1 MKISNNIFY
10 LIGLAIILILINT
23 LFFLHQVNLNKKNH
37 SFTTTSYAIIHSAN
51 TLLSTIRDA
60 ETGQRGF
67 IITNDTNYLK
77 PFNDARQKLDS
88 VYNDFSK
95 RTSIRK
101 YATVD
106 MERLRGLISDRMNEI
121 NETVHL
127 KQTGNSAEARE
138 IILSDQGRTNMQG
151 ILEQI
156 NNLINEERLI
166 LLKHQRDADE
176 FTFSTKTYAILS
188 NFILLSIA
196 IASIFNI
203 NDNRLRIKSLFKEIE
218 DKNKLLEQQKNNLQ
232 QLSQDLIKQNG
243 ELERFAYVASHDL
256 RAPVANLEALLN
268 LYKEAK
274 NSAEQK
280 TLVETMN
287 DVTDNLSSKLNDLVE
302 LLHSKHEAALL
313 NETLS
318 LHKIYEKVKR
328 SLAAEIRQTNA
339 RIQHDFSEA
348 PTITYPKSYMESILQ
363 NLISNA
369 LKYRHPE
376 RRPEINVKS
385 FKQNG
390 QTFMVIADN
399 GIGIDLNKHGS
410 QLFGLYKTFHANK
423 NSKGIGLYITRAQ
436 ILSLGGKIDIDS
448 KPGEG
453 TRFTIV
459 FNS

>member
-23 LFFLHQVNLNKKNH
+23 VFFLHQVNLNKKNH

-77 PFNDARQKLDS
+77 PFYNARQNLDS
-88 VYNDFSK
+88 VYKDFNK
-95 RTSIRK
+95 RTSVRE

-106 MERLRGLISDRMNEI
+106 MQLLRGLISDRMNEI

-127 KQTGNSAEARE
+127 KQTGNTSEARNV
-138 IILSDQGRTNMQG
+138 ILSDQGRTNMQG
-151 ILEQI
+151 ILKQI
-156 NNLINEERLI
+156 NNLINEERQV
-166 LLKHQRDADE
+166 LLQHERDADE
-176 FTFSTKTYAILS
+176 FTLSIKTYTMLS
-188 NFILLSIA
+188 NFVLLSIA

-203 NDNRLRIKSLFKEIE
+203 NDNRLRIKNLFKEIE

-274 NSAEQK
+274 NTAEQK

-369 LKYRHPE
+369 LKYRHPD

-453 TRFTIV
+453 TRFTIA

>member
-1 MKISNNIFY
+1 
-10 LIGLAIILILINT
+10 
-23 LFFLHQVNLNKKNH
+23 
-37 SFTTTSYAIIHSAN
+37 
-51 TLLSTIRDA
+51 TIRDA

-77 PFNDARQKLDS
+77 PFYNARQNLDS
-88 VYNDFSK
+88 VYKDFNK
-95 RTSIRK
+95 RTSVRE

-106 MERLRGLISDRMNEI
+106 MQLLRGLISDRMNEI

-127 KQTGNSAEARE
+127 KQTGNTSEARNV
-138 IILSDQGRTNMQG
+138 ILSDQGRTNMQG
-151 ILEQI
+151 ILKQI
-156 NNLINEERLI
+156 NNLINEERQV
-166 LLKHQRDADE
+166 LLQHERDADE
-176 FTFSTKTYAILS
+176 FTLSIKTYTMLS
-188 NFILLSIA
+188 NFVLLSIA

-203 NDNRLRIKSLFKEIE
+203 NDNRLRIKNLFKEIE

-274 NSAEQK
+274 NTAEQK

-369 LKYRHPE
+369 LKYRHPD

-453 TRFTIV
+453 TRFTIA

>member
-88 VYNDFSK
+88 VYTDFSK

-106 MERLRGLISDRMNEI
+106 MELLRGLISDRMNEI

-127 KQTGNSAEARE
+127 KQTGNSTEARE
-138 IILSDQGRTNMQG
+138 VILSDQGRTNMQG

-156 NNLINEERLI
+156 NNLIKEERLI
-166 LLKHQRDADE
+166 LVKHQRDADE
-176 FTFSTKTYAILS
+176 FTVSTKTYTMLS

-274 NSAEQK
+274 NTAEQK

-369 LKYRHPE
+369 LKYRHPD

-390 QTFMVIADN
+390 QTFMEIADN

-453 TRFTIV
+453 TRFTIA